1 MTITKEGDITYR
13 IGSIGDWHVPI
24 VEFAGS
30 KMNVSTLVP
39 GTIGNS
45 APTSPTGKKITRD
58 WKPRVAAGV
67 KAVRGD
73 GPWSETLR
81 YVISLGMTFNLKN
94 HYYQKFD
101 VENFVKPVL
110 DAVAAGLFC
119 DEDKDPQ
126 DIDLWNFDD
135 SNFRTL
141 LIHRLPD
148 TPDPRSE
155 GVAIFVSA
163 Q

>member
-1 MTITKEGDITYR
+1 M
-13 IGSIGDWHVPI
+13 PI

-30 KMNVSTLVP
+30 KMNVSHACARNHWS
-39 GTIGNS
+39 NS
-45 APTSPTGKKITRD
+45 VPTSPTGKKITRD
-58 WKPRVAAGV
+58 WKPRVAAEV
-67 KAVRGD
+67 KAIRGN
-73 GPWSETLR
+73 GPWSEIRLR

-119 DEDKDPQ
+119 DENTDPQ
-126 DIDLWNFDD
+126 DIDRWDFDD

-148 TPDPRSE
+148 TPDPRQE
-155 GVAIFVSA
+155 GVAISVSA
-163 Q
+163 I